1 MMKTFIGRKRELK
14 KLQELYTQKQAILV
28 VIKGRRRIGKSRLV
42 TEFAKDK
49 QFFSFTG
56 LAPID
61 GITDQ
66 TQRDHFGRQLST
78 YLKIPPLTF
87 TDWSDAFNYLS
98 HSLNDKEAV
107 VLFDEISWMGIK
119 DPTFVPKLKAW
130 WDQVVSE
137 KQKIMLIFCGSVS
150 TWIED
155 NIINSTAF
163 FGRIS
168 LALTLE
174 PLTLPECAQFL
185 KLQNFRGSTID
196 VYKMLSIIG
205 GIPWYLEQIMPQMT
219 TDQNIKRLC
228 FDKEGLLVN
237 EFDQIF
243 HDLFNG
249 RGTMYKKILEALK
262 NGMKTLADI
271 RESLDFAHSGTLSKL
286 VEHLITCGFVSK
298 HAQWSL
304 KTAKLSKQS
313 LYRISDP
320 YIRFYLKY
328 IEPNRSRIDQDYYEQ
343 VALNQIPGF
352 DSIIGFQVETLLLQ
366 NRSLLLKAIG
376 INPSD
381 CVFDNPYQQKS
392 TVRGKGCQIDYLVQ
406 TRTKNLYLCE
416 FKFKRQEIGA
426 EISDEIQE
434 KINRLSI
441 PRGFAI
447 TPVLFH
453 IGGVTETVLDNQY
466 FYRIIDITDFLE

>member
-1 MMKTFIGRKRELK
+1 
-14 KLQELYTQKQAILV
+14 
-28 VIKGRRRIGKSRLV
+28 
-42 TEFAKDK
+42 
-49 QFFSFTG
+49 
-56 LAPID
+56 
-61 GITDQ
+61 
-66 TQRDHFGRQLST
+66 
-78 YLKIPPLTF
+78 
-87 TDWSDAFNYLS
+87 
-98 HSLNDKEAV
+98 
-107 VLFDEISWMGIK
+107 
-119 DPTFVPKLKAW
+119 
-130 WDQVVSE
+130 
-137 KQKIMLIFCGSVS
+137 
-150 TWIED
+150 
-155 NIINSTAF
+155 
-163 FGRIS
+163 
-168 LALTLE
+168 
-174 PLTLPECAQFL
+174 
-185 KLQNFRGSTID
+185 
-196 VYKMLSIIG
+196 MLSIVG
-205 GIPWYLEQIMPQMT
+205 GIPWYLEQIMPQIT
-219 TDQNIKRLC
+219 TDQNLKRLC
-228 FDKEGLLVN
+228 FDKDGLLVN

-249 RGTMYKKILEALK
+249 RGTTYKRILKALK

-298 HAQWSL
+298 HAGWSL

-328 IEPNRSRIDQDYYEQ
+328 IEPNRSRIDQDYYEH
-343 VALNQIPGF
+343 VVLNQIPGF

-426 EISDEIQE
+426 EILDEIQE
-434 KINRLSI
+434 KINRLSV

-453 IGGVTETVLDNQY
+453 IGGITETVLDNQY
-466 FYRIIDITDFLE
+466 FYRIIDIADFLEI